1 MAVPDFQTLMLPLLE
16 LAGDGQQH
24 TSAQAVELLAQR
36 FQLSSEDRG
45 QLLQNGQPR
54 FNNRVGW
61 ATTYLKKAGLI
72 QAVGRGRFELT
83 DRGRDLLATKPD
95 AINIAFL
102 EGHFPEVAEFRKARP
117 KTDGEDAPA
126 GFSPDGTWNQREG
139 VEERVRQMMEISIP
153 DDPMRL
159 PALTLPCRR
168 DRKRGRGTQCRVVS
182 PRHRQGTSPH
192 DRPFVCLRSRP
203 IENASERDRTGQR

>member
-24 TSAQAVELLAQR
+24 TSAEAVESLAQR
-36 FQLSSEDRG
+36 FQLSTDDRG

-61 ATTYLKKAGLI
+61 ATTYLKKAGLL
-72 QAVGRGRFELT
+72 QAVGRGRFELS

-102 EGHFPEVAEFRKARP
+102 EG
-117 KTDGEDAPA
+117 
-126 GFSPDGTWNQREG
+126 Q
-139 VEERVRQMMEISIP
+139 
-153 DDPMRL
+153 
-159 PALTLPCRR
+159 
-168 DRKRGRGTQCRVVS
+168 RGRSRSHFGRVTGDS
-182 PRHRQGTSPH
+182 RLRT
-192 DRPFVCLRSRP
+192 RPFAMTQS
-203 IENASERDRTGQR
+203 SYQM

>member
-24 TSAQAVELLAQR
+24 TSAEAVESLAQR
-36 FQLSSEDRG
+36 FQLSTDDRG

-61 ATTYLKKAGLI
+61 ATTYLKKAGLL
-72 QAVGRGRFELT
+72 QAVGQGRFELS

-102 EGHFPEVAEFRKARP
+102 EGHFPEVAEFERPGQRPTAR
-117 KTDGEDAPA
+117 T
-126 GFSPDGTWNQREG
+126 
-139 VEERVRQMMEISIP
+139 
-153 DDPMRL
+153 RL
-159 PALTLPCRR
+159 RTLALMA
-168 DRKRGRGTQCRVVS
+168 RGT
-182 PRHRQGTSPH
+182 
-192 DRPFVCLRSRP
+192 
-203 IENASERDRTGQR
+203 SERESKSEFAR

>member
-24 TSAQAVELLAQR
+24 TSAEAVESLAQR
-36 FQLSSEDRG
+36 FQLSTDDRG

-61 ATTYLKKAGLI
+61 ATTYLKKAGLL
-72 QAVGRGRFELT
+72 QAVGRGRFELS

-126 GFSPDGTWNQREG
+126 EFSADGTWNQREG

-153 DDPMRL
+153 DGPMRG
-159 PALTLPCRR
+159 PALHFLAAA
-168 DRKRGRGTQCRVVS
+168 
-182 PRHRQGTSPH
+182 
-192 DRPFVCLRSRP
+192 
-203 IENASERDRTGQR
+203 IENADEERSDAWCLRDTGKGLRLMTGRLFACEVARSKMRVSVI